1 MEVGD
6 IPEGSIALKISS
18 DYIFNPDRPKCYGVS
33 NQRGMEQATKPGASN
48 DILTVKCNDNI
59 LLPTKVKGSRNQV
72 TTS

>member
-1 MEVGD
+1 MEVGY

-18 DYIFNPDRPKCYGVS
+18 IYVFNPDRPKYYGVS
-33 NQRGMEQATKPGASN
+33 NQCGMEQVTKPGASN

-59 LLPTKVKGSRNQV
+59 LLPTKVKGSRNQA